1 MAVEAEGVASPSRC
15 HDRASRS
22 ETSEASKD
30 EDGMSDMQVCRWWL
44 GQNVMVLERTVKQ
57 RIGRVE
63 LNATKGGRR
72 VSGALPR
79 DASAA
84 GTRSVLR

>member
-30 EDGMSDMQVCRWWL
+30 EDGMSDMQ
-44 GQNVMVLERTVKQ
+44 
-57 RIGRVE
+57 
-63 LNATKGGRR
+63 
-72 VSGALPR
+72 GA
-79 DASAA
+79 SN
-84 GTRSVLR
+84 